1 MTGEG
6 TLRDFFRMPVGLC
19 SRRSPWV
26 SSSSWRPG
34 LRPAPRGRA
43 LNVAAGSPLL
53 VVSRSVRIVVTPVRE
68 NRNPG
73 KSLLSGRLEGDQALR
88 GGTPSGLTRR
98 FDGSAERRR
107 HRRGQGGAPSQP

>member
-6 TLRDFFRMPVGLC
+6 ILRDFFRMPVGLF

-43 LNVAAGSPLL
+43 LNVAAGSSLL
-53 VVSRSVRIVVTPVRE
+53 VVSRSVRIVVTPFRE

-73 KSLLSGRLEGDQALR
+73 KSLLSGRLEGHSAL
-88 GGTPSGLTRR
+88 TAWPLFGLKRD
-98 FDGSAERRR
+98 FD
-107 HRRGQGGAPSQP
+107 